1 MSNDSVNR
9 NFDYRWGLVME
20 LYGNRRFQEALEA
33 ALDVERKFPDK
44 WGEISLGIACI
55 NARMGR
61 IDESMHTL
69 ERAMSKGHWWS
80 KNELLQIPALSSL
93 RERPDFGALVEKCV
107 SLQREREA
115 SLRPELLIFPPSNT
129 STLRTAMITL
139 HGRGETAQVCIPY
152 WKPAVSKGVL
162 LAVLGS
168 SEPFRSEGL
177 CWDDHERA
185 QREVANAYTQLRASH
200 GASFDRTI
208 VAGYSQGGELA
219 LSLAMIQRFPC
230 AGFIAVSPG
239 PFGKE
244 RLDEFTSVLENAAVH
259 GLRGYLFSGDKDPT
273 YSMTKKIHEEMVRMG
288 ISCEFSVEAGLGHA
302 YPIDFERK
310 LVSAVKF
317 VLS

>member
-1 MSNDSVNR
+1 
-9 NFDYRWGLVME
+9 ME
-20 LYGNRRFQEALEA
+20 LHGNRRFQEALEA

-44 WGEISLGIACI
+44 CGEISLGIACI

-61 IDESMHTL
+61 IEEAVRTL

-80 KNELLQIPALSSL
+80 KSELLQIPALSSL
-93 RERPDFGALVEKCV
+93 RERSDFTILVEKCV

-115 SLRPELLIFPPSNT
+115 SLRPELLVFTPRNT
-129 STLRTAMITL
+129 STLRTAMIAL
-139 HGRGETAQVCIPY
+139 HGRGETAQVCVPY
-152 WKPAVSKGVL
+152 WKPAVSIGVL
-162 LAVLGS
+162 LAVPGS

-177 CWDDHERA
+177 CWDDHARA
-185 QREVANAYTQLRASH
+185 RREVANAYAQLHASH

-219 LSLAMIQRFPC
+219 LSLSLIQSFPC

-244 RLDEFTSVLENAAVH
+244 RLEEFSTVLENAALH

-273 YSMTKKIHEEMVRMG
+273 YPMTKKIHEEMVRMG
-288 ISCEFSVEAGLGHA
+288 ITCDFTVEEGLGHA
-302 YPIDFERK
+302 YPIDFERR
-310 LVSAVKF
+310 LVSAAKF